1 VPPKGVYP
9 LWVGIAL
16 SIIVVLFLLIFLF
29 FDVELQLMNTS
40 KLLSSSRN
48 VGYFDYRMKYFIN
61 IENIKNDV
69 VYLKNK
75 RVLGV
80 LEVKPIEFS
89 VMDKELQ
96 DLILKMYEK
105 WLKNLTYPVQIVS
118 RSTEL
123 DMSRWI
129 DNIKESSSDN
139 IRAKELSKF
148 LQDTIAKQNV
158 RNRVFYVIIPYEFS
172 KKDETTSGKL
182 KRFFGIKNKNI
193 ETDLRLED
201 FTSRINDNL
210 RLLKN
215 IGLDVRRLK
224 TDELIGL
231 YSSYFT
237 DQTSSSE
244 SYITEYMTS
253 EDIK

>member
-1 VPPKGVYP
+1 
-9 LWVGIAL
+9 
-16 SIIVVLFLLIFLF
+16 
-29 FDVELQLMNTS
+29 MN
-40 KLLSSSRN
+40 L
-48 VGYFDYRMKYFIN
+48 
-61 IENIKNDV
+61 
-69 VYLKNK
+69 
-75 RVLGV
+75 
-80 LEVKPIEFS
+80 
-89 VMDKELQ
+89 
-96 DLILKMYEK
+96 
-105 WLKNLTYPVQIVS
+105 
-118 RSTEL
+118 
-123 DMSRWI
+123 
-129 DNIKESSSDN
+129 
-139 IRAKELSKF
+139 
-148 LQDTIAKQNV
+148 
-158 RNRVFYVIIPYEFS
+158 
-172 KKDETTSGKL
+172 
-182 KRFFGIKNKNI
+182 NKNI